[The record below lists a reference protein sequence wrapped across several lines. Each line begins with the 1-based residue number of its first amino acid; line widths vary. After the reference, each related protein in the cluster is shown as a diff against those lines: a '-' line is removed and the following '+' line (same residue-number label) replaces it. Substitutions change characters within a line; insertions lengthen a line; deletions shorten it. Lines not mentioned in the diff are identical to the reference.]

1 MTIGIS
7 DVVVR
12 RRGHT
17 ILDRASVELGPG
29 IHGIIGRNGV
39 GKTTLLRV
47 LAHHMRVTAGTVHGL
62 GTTALARVAPDVRF
76 AGATVG
82 QHLDVAAVGHP
93 GLDRELALDILA
105 AAGIDARTRTAT
117 LSAGRRQ
124 LLSVATALSS
134 GADAILLD
142 EPFTGLDV
150 GLRRALRDHV
160 IAVAGDH
167 PDLCLVL
174 TSHRSEDLAGLVDD
188 VTTIADSGIVVG
200 PISLDAAR
208 SGFPTLRGPSA
219 MVDVIAGETPRASAK
234 HLGGIA
240 EVTLSHP
247 LSCSASRRA
256 TAEGITV
263 TEPEDGELID
273 LLALHGAPAGPD
285 TATATPTSRTPETTR
300 NEP

>member
-1 MTIGIS
+1 MTIGIA

-17 ILDRASVELGPG
+17 ILDRANLELGPG

-47 LAHHMRVTAGTVHGL
+47 LARHMRVTAGTVRSSD
-62 GTTALARVAPDVRF
+62 TTALGRVAPDVRF

-93 GLDRELALDILA
+93 GLDRELALGILA
-105 AAGIDARTRTAT
+105 AAGIDARARTAT

-124 LLSVATALSS
+124 LLSAATALSS
-134 GADAILLD
+134 GAGAVLLD

-150 GLRRALRDHV
+150 GLRRVLRDR
-160 IAVAGDH
+160 IIGVAGDH
-167 PDLCLVL
+167 PELCLVL

-188 VTTIADSGIVVG
+188 VTTISDAGIVAG

-208 SGFPTLRGPSA
+208 ASFPTMRGPSA
-219 MVDVIAGETPRASAK
+219 MVDAIAGDAPRAAAK
-234 HLGGIA
+234 SLGGIA
-240 EVTLSHP
+240 EVTLSRP

-256 TAEGITV
+256 AAEGITI
-263 TEPEDGELID
+263 THPEDGELID
-273 LLALHGAPAGPD
+273 LLALHSASADPGTTTRAPA
-285 TATATPTSRTPETTR
+285 TTR

>member
-7 DVVVR
+7 DVVVP
-12 RRGHT
+12 RRGHP

-47 LAHHMRVTAGTVHGL
+47 LAHHMRVTAGTVHGPD
-62 GTTALARVAPDVRF
+62 TTALARVAPDVRF

-105 AAGIDARTRTAT
+105 AADIDARTRTAT

-134 GADAILLD
+134 GA
-142 EPFTGLDV
+142 
-150 GLRRALRDHV
+150 
-160 IAVAGDH
+160 VAG
-167 PDLCLVL
+167 P
-174 TSHRSEDLAGLVDD
+174 
-188 VTTIADSGIVVG
+188 IA
-200 PISLDAAR
+200 LDAAR

-247 LSCSASRRA
+247 CPVRLHDEPPPKASPSPNPK
-256 TAEGITV
+256 TA
-263 TEPEDGELID
+263 
-273 LLALHGAPAGPD
+273 
-285 TATATPTSRTPETTR
+285 S
-300 NEP
+300 